1 MRTFGEFW
9 LNKKNFGVQDYHV
22 VKKKLTWYGGR
33 TSVPPDTPKCGF
45 ACELCR
51 KPRESYTY
59 SMLIF
64 ITFYILGR
72 SYLDKNTLE
81 PFDSGAF

>member
-9 LNKKNFGVQDYHV
+9 LNEKNISEQIYHV

-45 ACELCR
+45 ANELCR
-51 KPRESYTY
+51 KREKSD
-59 SMLIF
+59 SMLTYIIF
-64 ITFYILGR
+64 RGSFTQGPVSFTLGR
-72 SYLDKNTLE
+72 L
-81 PFDSGAF
+81 